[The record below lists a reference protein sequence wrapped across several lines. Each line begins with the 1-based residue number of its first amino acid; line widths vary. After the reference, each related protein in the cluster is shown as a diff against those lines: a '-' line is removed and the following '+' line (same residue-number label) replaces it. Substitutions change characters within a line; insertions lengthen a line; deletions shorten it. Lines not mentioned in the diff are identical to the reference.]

1 MAVTLLCGMQR
12 EKRVLIHKES
22 ITQSQSFLSLNSSLQ
37 SKKKEKQQQ
46 SKSKWHRVTVS
57 TEHICDASHKKHN
70 LFLRHRDDSGS
81 SASSPVAA
89 EASHRRAP
97 SYAPLVLSLSF
108 HSPFTLLSPLSSTL
122 WCCLWCCLSWQPLH
136 ERATCHLQ
144 WPSWSPT
151 PNV

>member
-1 MAVTLLCGMQR
+1 MQR

-108 HSPFTLLSPLSSTL
+108 HSPFTLLPFSFHSPFTL
-122 WCCLWCCLSWQPLH
+122 ELNPLLWCCLSWQPLH
-136 ERATCHLQ
+136 ERTACHLQ